1 MMVLPE
7 ELQREFKE
15 ELRRYQEESKMPL
28 LSRIELEAKQE
39 GLQQGILQTA
49 REAVLD
55 VLEIRFEVVPS
66 ELIEVVNRIEDTPL
80 LKRLHREAIAI
91 PSIEEFQQLLQQIP
105 ANEEKTEPTD

>member
-1 MMVLPE
+1 MVLPE